1 MTLIITW
8 LFETLLYVYTKISQ
22 QNIEKLKID
31 YIDKK
36 YRKFLKEIIIC
47 R

>member
-8 LFETLLYVYTKISQ
+8 LFEILLYIYPKISQ
-22 QNIEKLKID
+22 RNIQKLKID
-31 YIDKK
+31 HIDKK
-36 YRKFLKEIIIC
+36 YRKFLKEIIIY